1 MSVLPFVLCAD
12 CNRSGESLT
21 NSRGNVRCRFCYSVN
36 VKVLAA
42 PVDEAI
48 IEETPIEPTMPYK
61 PVVEKAKRTHTVKK

>member
-1 MSVLPFVLCAD
+1 M
-12 CNRSGESLT
+12 T

-36 VKVLAA
+36 VTVLAA

-61 PVVEKAKRTHTVKK
+61 PVVEKKQTKRTHTVKK

>member
-1 MSVLPFVLCAD
+1 MEALPFVLCAD

-36 VKVLAA
+36 VTVLAA

-61 PVVEKAKRTHTVKK
+61 PVVEKAKRTHTVRK